1 MIAWYSIALVLSIV
15 SAATN
20 SLSALA
26 AGMMIALVA
35 NIVERW

>member
-1 MIAWYSIALVLSIV
+1 MIAWYSIALVLAIV

-20 SLSALA
+20 SLPALA
-26 AGMMIALVA
+26 AGMIVALVA